1 MTNRA
6 VEPSTERIHEAL
18 ETLRDLIAADY
29 PDAVFSV
36 FEHDD
41 PPGTYLRAVV
51 DVDDTDEVRESYLG
65 RLIDMQVDEALPVYV
80 AVRPP
85 RWRIEEMYEEHMRS
99 RAERERTTA
108 GVA

>member
-6 VEPSTERIHEAL
+6 TEQCPIRIQKAL
-18 ETLRDLIAADY
+18 QTLMDLIAANY
-29 PDAVFSV
+29 PEAVFSV

-51 DVDDTDEVRESYLG
+51 DVDDTDDVRDLYMN
-65 RLIDMQVDEALPVYV
+65 RLVDMQVDEGLPIYV
-80 AVRPP
+80 SVMLPE
-85 RWRIEEMYEEHMRS
+85 WRIAAMYEENRQ
-99 RAERERTTA
+99 RLKERERTTA

>member
-1 MTNRA
+1 MK
-6 VEPSTERIHEAL
+6 PSSEQIEEAL
-18 ETLRDLIAADY
+18 QTLRDLIAADY

-51 DVDDTDEVRESYLG
+51 DVEDTDEVRDSYQDCL
-65 RLIDMQVDEALPVYV
+65 LDMQVDEGLPVYV

-85 RWRIEEMYEEHMRS
+85 RWRIEAMHEEHMRS
-99 RAERERTTA
+99 RSERERATA